1 MAPDSGQSLKLL
13 EPKSAEAILANC
25 ETIGPII
32 DAEAPEIERIG
43 CLTASMK
50 QVLVDAGCFRMC
62 FPKRLGGP
70 EIGFRDQVR
79 VMEILAR
86 RDGSVAWNV
95 KILSDSG
102 YYAARL
108 SADACRVLYPSIDS
122 ATAGALFPIGRA
134 DVVGDEFE
142 VSGLWHFGSG
152 VKSADQVVGGVHVY
166 ENGEIWR
173 HANGSPVAVYVY
185 LPLSKID
192 IQDNWHVTGMR
203 GSGSNSYGVNKARVP
218 RINSFVRSAP
228 PDANA
233 DPLVRHAELPFFN
246 TIGTTLGLAAHALDV
261 AKARITSGREPLAK
275 QQSAQK
281 TYGEAWS
288 YLDAARAHANCVAE
302 DLDRVLFSG
311 NRLLDKELF
320 ARMLAAPATVQRFCR
335 HVVDLAVELN
345 GAASIYE
352 TNPMERVVRDLQ
364 ANAVHIANTPR
375 KWADASAH
383 MLVGAPS

>member
-1 MAPDSGQSLKLL
+1 MAPDSGQRPKLL
-13 EPKSAEAILANC
+13 EPKDAAAIIANC
-25 ETIGPII
+25 EMIGPVI

-43 CLTASMK
+43 CLTANMK

-70 EIGFRDQVR
+70 EIGFCDQVR
-79 VMEILAR
+79 VMEALAR

-108 SADACRVLYPSIDS
+108 CAHTCKALYPSIDS

-134 DVVGDEFE
+134 EVIGDEFE
-142 VSGLWHFGSG
+142 VTGLWHFGSG
-152 VKSADQVVGGVHVY
+152 VKSADQVVGGVNVY
-166 ENGEIWR
+166 ENGEMWR
-173 HANGSPVAVYVY
+173 HANGMPVALYVY

-192 IQDNWHVTGMR
+192 IQDNWYVTGMR
-203 GSGSNSYGVNKARVP
+203 GSGSNSYGVSKVRVP

-228 PDANA
+228 PDATA

-246 TIGTTLGLAAHALDV
+246 TIGTTLGLAAHALNV
-261 AKARITSGREPLAK
+261 AKARITSGKEPLAK

-288 YLDAARAHANCVAE
+288 YLDAARAYAYCVAD

-311 NRLLDKELF
+311 NRLLESELF

-352 TNPMERVVRDLQ
+352 TNPMERIVRDLQ

-375 KWADASAH
+375 KWIDASSG
-383 MLVGAPS
+383 LLTGAPS